1 MRDIPRPDI
10 TAPAITHRRVL
21 NIALPILVSNATI
34 PLLGLVDTAVVGQMG
49 SAAPIGA
56 VGLGGII
63 LSTIYMLFTFLRMG
77 TSGLTAQAHG
87 RGQPRETA
95 LVLHRALLIAALCG
109 AGMILLHLPVL
120 VGAFALSP
128 ASDEVEDL
136 ARTYVSIRIWGAP
149 ATIALYA
156 MTGWL
161 IALEKARAVLMLQL
175 WINGINIVL
184 DVLFVI
190 VLGLGVPGVAAAT
203 LIGEW
208 AGFAMALWLCRA
220 AFVPAL
226 RSRWAE
232 IAERVALKHTM
243 SMNADL
249 VLRSVLLQAS
259 YTSFVF
265 LSAGQGDVSLAANQV
280 LLQFLHLFSYMLD
293 AFAFSAE
300 ALVGQAVGARAVG
313 PLRRAAI
320 LSGKWALG
328 GSLILTT
335 AALLGGPQLISLM
348 TTSPDVQA
356 EAMRYLPWVWI
367 MPLASF
373 GSFIFDGIFIGATMS
388 RQMRNVMFLSL
399 IFYLLT
405 ILIGLPLI
413 GNHALWLGLIVMSL
427 ARTLLMARNYPQVE
441 AKARL
446 PQDP

>member
-1 MRDIPRPDI
+1 MLEI
-10 TAPAITHRRVL
+10 TNRRVL
-21 NIALPILVSNATI
+21 NIALPILLSNVTI
-34 PLLGLVDTAVVGQMG
+34 PLLGLVDTAVIGQMG
-49 SAAPIGA
+49 AAAPIGA
-56 VGLGGII
+56 VALGGII

-77 TSGLTAQAHG
+77 TSGLAAQAHG
-87 RGQPRETA
+87 RGNARETA

-109 AGMILLHLPVL
+109 AGLILLHLPL
-120 VGAFALSP
+120 LAGAFALSP

-136 ARTYVSIRIWGAP
+136 ARSYVSIRIWGAP
-149 ATIALYA
+149 ATIAVYA
-156 MTGWL
+156 ISGWL
-161 IALEKARAVLMLQL
+161 IALERARSVLMLQL
-175 WINGINIVL
+175 WVNGVNIAL

-190 VLGLGVPGVAAAT
+190 VLEWGVPGVAAAT

-208 AGFAMALWLCRA
+208 SGFALAVWLCRD

-232 IAERVALKHTM
+232 IAERVALKRTM
-243 SMNADL
+243 AMNADL
-249 VLRSVLLQAS
+249 VARSVLLQAS

-300 ALVGQAVGARAVG
+300 ALVGQAVGARQVG
-313 PLRRAAI
+313 PLRRAAA
-320 LSGKWALG
+320 LSGKWAFA
-328 GSLILTT
+328 GSLVLTG
-335 AALLGGPQLISLM
+335 AAFFYGPQLIGLM
-348 TTSPDVQA
+348 TTAPDVQA
-356 EAMRYLPWVWI
+356 EAMRYLHWVWI

-388 RQMRNVMFLSL
+388 RQMRNVMFFSL
-399 IFYLLT
+399 LLYIAT
-405 ILIGLPLI
+405 VVIGQPLI

-427 ARTLLMARNYPQVE
+427 ARTALMARSYPQVE

-446 PQDP
+446 PEGV

>member
-1 MRDIPRPDI
+1 MLEI
-10 TAPAITHRRVL
+10 TNRRVL
-21 NIALPILVSNATI
+21 NIALPILLSNVTI
-34 PLLGLVDTAVVGQMG
+34 PLLGLVDTAVIGQMG
-49 SAAPIGA
+49 AAAPIGA
-56 VGLGGII
+56 VALGGII

-77 TSGLTAQAHG
+77 TSGLAAQAHG
-87 RGQPRETA
+87 RGNARETA

-109 AGMILLHLPVL
+109 AGLILLHLPL
-120 VGAFALSP
+120 LAGAFALSP

-136 ARTYVSIRIWGAP
+136 ARSYVSIRIWGAP
-149 ATIALYA
+149 ATIAVYA
-156 MTGWL
+156 ISGWL
-161 IALEKARAVLMLQL
+161 IALERARSVLMLQL
-175 WINGINIVL
+175 WINGVNIAL

-190 VLGLGVPGVAAAT
+190 VLEWGVPGVAAAT

-208 AGFAMALWLCRA
+208 SGFALAVWLCRD

-232 IAERVALKHTM
+232 IAERVALKRTM
-243 SMNADL
+243 AMNADL
-249 VLRSVLLQAS
+249 VARSVLLQAS

-300 ALVGQAVGARAVG
+300 ALVGQAVGARQVG
-313 PLRRAAI
+313 PLRRAAA
-320 LSGKWALG
+320 LSGKWAFA
-328 GSLILTT
+328 GSLVLTG
-335 AALLGGPQLISLM
+335 AAFFYGPQLIGLM
-348 TTSPDVQA
+348 TTAPDVQA
-356 EAMRYLPWVWI
+356 EAMRYLHWVWI

-388 RQMRNVMFLSL
+388 RQMRNVMFFSL
-399 IFYLLT
+399 LLYIAT
-405 ILIGLPLI
+405 VVIGQPLI

-427 ARTLLMARNYPQVE
+427 ARTALMARSYPQVE

-446 PQDP
+446 PEGV

>member
-1 MRDIPRPDI
+1 MLEI
-10 TAPAITHRRVL
+10 TNRRVL
-21 NIALPILVSNATI
+21 NIALPILLSNVTI
-34 PLLGLVDTAVVGQMG
+34 PLLGLVDTAVIGQMG
-49 SAAPIGA
+49 AAAPIGA
-56 VGLGGII
+56 VALGGII

-77 TSGLTAQAHG
+77 TSGLAAQAHG
-87 RGQPRETA
+87 RGNARETA

-109 AGMILLHLPVL
+109 AGLILLHLPL
-120 VGAFALSP
+120 LAGAFALSP

-136 ARTYVSIRIWGAP
+136 ARSYVSIRIWGAP
-149 ATIALYA
+149 ATIAVYA
-156 MTGWL
+156 ISGWL
-161 IALEKARAVLMLQL
+161 IALERARSVLMLQL
-175 WINGINIVL
+175 WINGVNIAL

-190 VLGLGVPGVAAAT
+190 VLEWGVPGVAAAT

-208 AGFAMALWLCRA
+208 SGFALAVWLCRD

-232 IAERVALKHTM
+232 IAERVALKRTM
-243 SMNADL
+243 AMNADL
-249 VLRSVLLQAS
+249 VARSVLLQAS

-300 ALVGQAVGARAVG
+300 ALVGQAVGARQVG
-313 PLRRAAI
+313 PLRRAAA
-320 LSGKWALG
+320 LSGKWAFA
-328 GSLILTT
+328 GSLVLTG
-335 AALLGGPQLISLM
+335 AAFFYGPQLIGLM
-348 TTSPDVQA
+348 TTAPDVQV
-356 EAMRYLPWVWI
+356 EAMRYLHWVWI

-388 RQMRNVMFLSL
+388 RQMRNVMFFSL
-399 IFYLLT
+399 LLYIAT
-405 ILIGLPLI
+405 VVIGQPLI

-427 ARTLLMARNYPQVE
+427 ARTALMARSYPQVE

-446 PQDP
+446 PEGV

>member
-1 MRDIPRPDI
+1 MLEI
-10 TAPAITHRRVL
+10 TNRRVL
-21 NIALPILVSNATI
+21 NIALPILLSNVTI
-34 PLLGLVDTAVVGQMG
+34 PLLGLVDTAVIGQMG
-49 SAAPIGA
+49 AAAPIGA
-56 VGLGGII
+56 VALGGII

-77 TSGLTAQAHG
+77 TSGLAAQAHG
-87 RGQPRETA
+87 RGNARETA

-109 AGMILLHLPVL
+109 AGLILLHLPL
-120 VGAFALSP
+120 LAGAFALSP

-136 ARTYVSIRIWGAP
+136 ARSYVSIRIWGAP
-149 ATIALYA
+149 ATIAVYA
-156 MTGWL
+156 ISGWL
-161 IALEKARAVLMLQL
+161 IALERARSVLMLQL
-175 WINGINIVL
+175 WINGVNIAL

-190 VLGLGVPGVAAAT
+190 VLEWGVPGVAAAT

-208 AGFAMALWLCRA
+208 SGFALAVWLCRD

-232 IAERVALKHTM
+232 IAERVALKRTM
-243 SMNADL
+243 AMNADL
-249 VLRSVLLQAS
+249 VARSVLLQAS

-300 ALVGQAVGARAVG
+300 ALVGQAVGARQVG
-313 PLRRAAI
+313 PLRRAAA
-320 LSGKWALG
+320 LSGKWAFA
-328 GSLILTT
+328 GSLVLTG
-335 AALLGGPQLISLM
+335 AAFFYGPQLIGLM
-348 TTSPDVQA
+348 TTAPDVQA
-356 EAMRYLPWVWI
+356 EAMRYLHWVWI

-388 RQMRNVMFLSL
+388 RQMRNVMFFSL
-399 IFYLLT
+399 ILYIAT
-405 ILIGLPLI
+405 VVIGQPLI

-427 ARTLLMARNYPQVE
+427 ARTALMARSYPQVE

-446 PQDP
+446 PEGV

>member
-1 MRDIPRPDI
+1 MQDI
-10 TAPAITHRRVL
+10 TNRRVL

-34 PLLGLVDTAVVGQMG
+34 PLLGLVDTAVIGQMG
-49 SAAPIGA
+49 AAAPIGA

-95 LVLHRALLIAALCG
+95 LVLHRALFIAAVCG
-109 AGMILLHLPVL
+109 GAMIVLHLPVL
-120 VGAFALSP
+120 AGAFALSP
-128 ASDEVEDL
+128 ASAEVEDL
-136 ARTYVSIRIWGAP
+136 ASSYVSIRIWGAP
-149 ATIALYA
+149 ATIAVYA
-156 MTGWL
+156 ISGWL
-161 IALEKARAVLMLQL
+161 IALERARAVLMLQL
-175 WINGINIVL
+175 WINLINIAL

-190 VLGLGVPGVAAAT
+190 GLGWGVPGVAAAT

-208 AGFAMALWLCRA
+208 SGLALALWLCRD

-226 RSRWAE
+226 RSGWAE
-232 IAERVALKHTM
+232 ILERVALKNTM
-243 SMNADL
+243 AMNADL
-249 VLRSVLLQAS
+249 VARSVLLQAS

-300 ALVGQAVGARAVG
+300 ALVGQAVGARQIG
-313 PLRRAAI
+313 PLRRAAT
-320 LSGKWALG
+320 LSGQWAFG

-335 AALLGGPQLISLM
+335 AAFFGGPQLIALM
-348 TTSPDVQA
+348 TTAPDVQA
-356 EAMRYLPWVWI
+356 EALRYLPWVWI

-373 GSFIFDGIFIGATMS
+373 GSFIFDGIFIGATLS
-388 RQMRNVMFLSL
+388 RQMRNVMFFSL
-399 IFYLLT
+399 ILYIAT
-405 ILIGLPLI
+405 ILIALPLI

-427 ARTLLMARNYPQVE
+427 SRTALMARSYPQVE
-441 AKARL
+441 AKARPL
-446 PQDP
+446 AEA

>member
-1 MRDIPRPDI
+1 MLEI
-10 TAPAITHRRVL
+10 TNRRVL
-21 NIALPILVSNATI
+21 NIALPILLSNVTI
-34 PLLGLVDTAVVGQMG
+34 PLLGLVDTAVIGQMG
-49 SAAPIGA
+49 AAAPIGA
-56 VGLGGII
+56 VALGGII

-77 TSGLTAQAHG
+77 TSGLAAQAHG
-87 RGQPRETA
+87 RGNARETA

-109 AGMILLHLPVL
+109 AGLILLHLPL
-120 VGAFALSP
+120 LAGAFALSP

-136 ARTYVSIRIWGAP
+136 ARSYVSIRIWGAP
-149 ATIALYA
+149 ATIAVYA
-156 MTGWL
+156 ISGWL
-161 IALEKARAVLMLQL
+161 IALERARSVLMLQL
-175 WINGINIVL
+175 WINGVNIAL

-190 VLGLGVPGVAAAT
+190 VLEWGVPGVAAAT

-208 AGFAMALWLCRA
+208 SGFALAVWLCRD

-232 IAERVALKHTM
+232 IAERVALKRTM
-243 SMNADL
+243 AMNADL
-249 VLRSVLLQAS
+249 VARSVLLQAS

-300 ALVGQAVGARAVG
+300 ALVGQAVGARQVG
-313 PLRRAAI
+313 PLRRAAA
-320 LSGKWALG
+320 LSGKWAFA
-328 GSLILTT
+328 GSLVLTG
-335 AALLGGPQLISLM
+335 AAFFYGPQLIGLM
-348 TTSPDVQA
+348 TTAPDVQV
-356 EAMRYLPWVWI
+356 EAMRYLHWVWI

-388 RQMRNVMFLSL
+388 RQMRHVMFFSL
-399 IFYLLT
+399 LLYIAT
-405 ILIGLPLI
+405 VVIGQPLI

-427 ARTLLMARNYPQVE
+427 ARTALMARSYPQVE

-446 PQDP
+446 PEGV